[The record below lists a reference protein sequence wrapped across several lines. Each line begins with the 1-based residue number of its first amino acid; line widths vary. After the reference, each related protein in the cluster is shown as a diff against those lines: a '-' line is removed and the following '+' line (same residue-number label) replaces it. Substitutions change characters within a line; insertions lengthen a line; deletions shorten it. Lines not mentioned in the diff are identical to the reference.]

1 MQIEINVPMS
11 VTFECRSIFRCP
23 VDKLFQFHEEKVGFE
38 TLVGLDKSVEVLLAP
53 SSISK
58 IGTQAI
64 LNVSILPGV
73 KKKWIAEHIDY
84 KKNELFVDVQRSG
97 PFKTFRHEH
106 RFISIGDYSELND
119 HIEFEFFLTP
129 ISKYFVAEKLKS
141 QFKARHEAT
150 ANYLQVGYETKYCG
164 LI

>member
-23 VDKLFQFHEEKVGFE
+23 VDKLFQFHEEKVGF
-38 TLVGLDKSVEVLLAP
+38 
-53 SSISK
+53 
-58 IGTQAI
+58 
-64 LNVSILPGV
+64 
-73 KKKWIAEHIDY
+73 
-84 KKNELFVDVQRSG
+84 
-97 PFKTFRHEH
+97 KTFRHEH

-119 HIEFEFFLTP
+119 HIEFEFFLNP
-129 ISKYFVAEKLKS
+129 ISKYFVAQKLKS
-141 QFKARHEAT
+141 QFRARHEAA